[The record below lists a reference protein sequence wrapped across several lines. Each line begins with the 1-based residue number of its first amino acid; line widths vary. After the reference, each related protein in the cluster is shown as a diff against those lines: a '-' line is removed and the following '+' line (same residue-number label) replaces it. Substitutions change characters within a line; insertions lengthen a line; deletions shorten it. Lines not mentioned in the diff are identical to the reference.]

1 MHPDDQ
7 HDPADRG
14 RASRAGRFQLFYFEK
29 IGSSRTYLRFTRLT
43 LFLIVGL
50 IVLSILLL
58 FALFLSKGRGCPEDI
73 DVNVVAPTATPYDY
87 NKPVL
92 RRATPGPTPPKV
104 IKQPSAGVPPSP
116 SPTPSPAPTR
126 TPP

>member
-1 MHPDDQ
+1 MQPEERNVPGGN
-7 HDPADRG
+7 DPQRRRG
-14 RASRAGRFQLFYFEK
+14 FEMFYFEQ
-29 IGSSRTYLRFTRLT
+29 IGSRTYLRFTRLT

-58 FALFLSKGRGCPEDI
+58 FVLFLSNRRGRPEEVDI
-73 DVNVVAPTATPYDY
+73 NVVAPTATPQDY

-92 RRATPGPTPPKV
+92 QPAPSGPTPPKV
-104 IKQPSAGVPPSP
+104 IKPPRAGVPPSP
-116 SPTPSPAPTR
+116 SPIPSPTLAR